1 MRSLVCSYSKELER
15 VYRRVTISP
24 QRPSVAPAITNHA
37 ALWRRQLNM
46 TVQNLNRSEKS
57 RVRIPLTLVTRPK
70 FVAFTTDPRP
80 L

>member
-15 VYRRVTISP
+15 VYRTVTISP
-24 QRPSVAPAITNHA
+24 QTPSVAPAITNA